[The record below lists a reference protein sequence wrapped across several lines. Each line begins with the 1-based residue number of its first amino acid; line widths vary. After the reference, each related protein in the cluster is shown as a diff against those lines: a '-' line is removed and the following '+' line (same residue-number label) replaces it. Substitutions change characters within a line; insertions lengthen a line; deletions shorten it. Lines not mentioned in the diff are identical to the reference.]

1 MKKLFAILGLLT
13 LASCATVK
21 APSIKEIHLAKQKAA
36 RAHAVAQLYSP
47 TCPAPAYYDQSKCGL
62 ENETFT
68 ADLQKFSLES
78 CQGLNGAACEA
89 KFAEK
94 VIPRWQARY
103 PRARVAEIADW
114 CASHAKA
121 CHNLSLQELRWMDSH
136 NQTVLAELDVAMND
150 LKKETRM
157 AYEEQRRQLG
167 VGPAITMQVSTAQAS
182 ASAAKP
188 NPNNPSSLAPAPAA
202 VR

>member
-1 MKKLFAILGLLT
+1 
-13 LASCATVK
+13 
-21 APSIKEIHLAKQKAA
+21 
-36 RAHAVAQLYSP
+36 
-47 TCPAPAYYDQSKCGL
+47 
-62 ENETFT
+62 
-68 ADLQKFSLES
+68 
-78 CQGLNGAACEA
+78 
-89 KFAEK
+89 
-94 VIPRWQARY
+94 
-103 PRARVAEIADW
+103 
-114 CASHAKA
+114 
-121 CHNLSLQELRWMDSH
+121 MDSH

-182 ASAAKP
+182 ARAAKP